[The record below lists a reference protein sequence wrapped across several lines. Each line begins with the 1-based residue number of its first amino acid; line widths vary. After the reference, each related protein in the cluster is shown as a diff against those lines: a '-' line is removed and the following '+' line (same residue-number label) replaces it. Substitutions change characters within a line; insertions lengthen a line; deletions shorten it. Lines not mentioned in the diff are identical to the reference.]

1 MVFRLVNQISYFSQA
16 KAGQVQVKLD
26 RHIRNIQD
34 HCRKE
39 QLSEMDFRCYP
50 ESETR
55 FECVLLGSR
64 LKQVP

>member
-1 MVFRLVNQISYFSQA
+1 MGFRLVNQFSHFSQA
-16 KAGQVQVKLD
+16 EAGQFKLE
-26 RHIRNIQD
+26 RQIRNIQD
-34 HCRKE
+34 HRRKE